1 MNHSQ
6 IAVRYSRAL
15 FQAAQ
20 KQGLLDLVLA
30 DMELM
35 HQVCRT
41 TEARTFLENPVIV
54 PAKKEEILMEMFR
67 GKVQDLSLNLIKMVI
82 ANRRETFL
90 EDISRKF
97 ITDARTAKGITLASL
112 KTAVKLNEKML
123 RGFTDFLAQRL
134 GRTIEME
141 TLTDEELIGGFVLRV
156 DDELMDAS
164 VQSQLKNIR
173 KKLVTSAF
181 DKKL

>member
-6 IAVRYSRAL
+6 IAVRYARAL

-20 KQGLLDLVLA
+20 KKEQLDRVLA

-35 HQVCRT
+35 NQVCKT
-41 TEARTFLENPVIV
+41 TETRAFLENPVIV
-54 PAKKEEILMEMFR
+54 PRKKEEILLEMFR
-67 GKVQDLSLNLIKMVI
+67 GKVHALSLNLIKMVI

-112 KTAVKLNEKML
+112 KTAVAPNEKML

-141 TLTDEELIGGFVLRV
+141 ILTDEELIGGFVLRV

-164 VQSQLKNIR
+164 VRSQLKTIR
-173 KKLVTSAF
+173 KKLITSAY